1 MSSETQRL
9 LSAPVGLNNGDQAET
24 LLQPDVAL
32 TSEAE
37 SQTAPAVS
45 AAGGA
50 AAAAGAG
57 AGVMEEEPETEEER
71 LQNLIEEL
79 KFYSRQVYLLIVPIF
94 VTFVLTVWWA
104 RMIFLQINIQSNNAY
119 VEEEE
124 EDDEG
129 PFGRTEMEDSLMACW
144 EKVGDRNG
152 GSTLHLHFAYHYC
165 YVLLRA
171 ATCCY
176 VLLDLAF
183 FFFFFLLNFIE
194 ISNFFSTDTALGAL
208 CHVTYV
214 TGGGL
219 QRLIPTRHSF
229 SLIFSWRPWVKDE
242 SAGNLE
248 DFLGFS
254 NNNNNNN
261 VIKLRKKAIGST

>member
-1 MSSETQRL
+1 MIPSSPCSPGFARIRPGLGLVSTLLSSFFFSFFFVIFLEFLFLQISSQMSSETQRL

-50 AAAAGAG
+50 AAAAAAG

-171 ATCCY
+171 ATCCWI
-176 VLLDLAF
+176 LLFSSF
-183 FFFFFLLNFIE
+183 FFF
-194 ISNFFSTDTALGAL
+194 
-208 CHVTYV
+208 
-214 TGGGL
+214 
-219 QRLIPTRHSF
+219 
-229 SLIFSWRPWVKDE
+229 
-242 SAGNLE
+242 
-248 DFLGFS
+248 
-254 NNNNNNN
+254 
-261 VIKLRKKAIGST
+261 